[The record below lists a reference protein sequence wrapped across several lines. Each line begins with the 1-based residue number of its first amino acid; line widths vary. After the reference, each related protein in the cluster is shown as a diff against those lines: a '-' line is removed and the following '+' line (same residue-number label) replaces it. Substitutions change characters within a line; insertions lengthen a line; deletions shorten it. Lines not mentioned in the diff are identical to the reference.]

1 MERVKRGIVGN
12 DVPPEQLAGGRGE
25 EPIPSWIV
33 LGPIEHEHEDE
44 EGSRSYRIS
53 TARKTNSETQ
63 RERSLCEAIHRA
75 GPHILARDLE
85 PLTDRF
91 HWRRPAG
98 EERKRERDRE
108 REREYPVEGERVKR
122 RDKGKEEEKR
132 RNERKEGRKEGS
144 G

>member
-1 MERVKRGIVGN
+1 MKRGIVGN

-91 HWRRPAG
+91 HWRRHAG
-98 EERKRERDRE
+98 EERKRKKQRK
-108 REREYPVEGERVKR
+108 REYPVEGERVKR